1 MPRHHTATVLLASL
15 AFSIPAW
22 AADDKGL
29 PAPQVIAAVQ
39 AAVAA
44 HPGNVK
50 EVEVD
55 DKRKGTVVKVEIVDA
70 QGKKHEVRVD
80 AQTNQVVK

>member
-1 MPRHHTATVLLASL
+1 MRHRHTATVLLA
-15 AFSIPAW
+15 AFALST
-22 AADDKGL
+22 AAFAADKGL
-29 PAPQVIAAVQ
+29 PAPQVIAAMQ

-55 DKRKGTVVKVEIVDA
+55 DKRKGTVVKVKIVDA
-70 QGKKHEVRVD
+70 QGTKHNVRVD
-80 AQTNQVVK
+80 AQTNQVMK